1 MAGSRWPIARR
12 KGIVTSRNTG
22 LARKAGASIEAFT
35 QSGTDK
41 GNRTEP
47 RGAEK
52 SAPFFLF
59 FFTGGTAAA
68 RGFFRPIK
76 TKRISQTFFL
86 FSFFYF
92 FCLTDGRQR

>member
-22 LARKAGASIEAFT
+22 LARKAGASTAAFT

-59 FFTGGTAAA
+59 FFTGGPAAA
-68 RGFFRPIK
+68 GGFFSPYQNK
-76 TKRISQTFFL
+76 TNQSNFFSFFFFL
-86 FSFFYF
+86 FFFA
-92 FCLTDGRQR
+92 